1 MKSVIQMNLI
11 FAAVYA
17 FWLISEI
24 IINRIL
30 RPSKTKDS
38 QTDRGSLT
46 LIWIAVFLGIFA
58 AIYVANRYY
67 YPLLE
72 NEKIRYVGLI
82 IICLGIIFRII
93 IIKTLGDFFTVTVA
107 IRQNHQ
113 LKKDGFYK
121 YVRHPSYSAS
131 LLSFIGFGISLNNI
145 LALLIVFTFIFIA
158 FAFRI
163 KIEENT
169 LIAHF
174 GDEYINYKKK
184 TKKLIPFMY

>member
-1 MKSVIQMNLI
+1 MNLI
-11 FAAVYA
+11 FIVIYTIW
-17 FWLISEI
+17 FVSEI

-38 QTDRGSLT
+38 QTDKGSLT
-46 LIWIAVFLGIFA
+46 LIWIAVFLGIFTA
-58 AIYVANRYY
+58 VYVANRYY
-67 YPLLE
+67 FPILKNETIKYFGLL
-72 NEKIRYVGLI
+72 
-82 IICLGIIFRII
+82 IICLGVFFRII

-145 LALLIVFTFIFIA
+145 LALLIVFAFIFIA
-158 FAFRI
+158 FTFRI

-169 LIAHF
+169 LMEHF
-174 GDEYINYKKK
+174 GAEYTSYKKK
-184 TKKLIPFMY
+184 TKKLIPFIY